1 MLMLMIQMMMN
12 DDIGDNDDDDDDVDG
27 GVDYDAFV
35 EHFTALWLKLD
46 AAARNGLN

>member
-1 MLMLMIQMMMN
+1 MLMLMIQIMMIDN
-12 DDIGDNDDDDDDVDG
+12 IGDNDDDDDVDG

-46 AAARNGLN
+46 AAARKGLN